1 MTKMSY
7 NKMQFT
13 VCSVGGGSSGAVV
26 ATRLVEDP
34 STRVLLLEAGGAPDG
49 MSHIPMMALFMQQG
63 RLDWK
68 YRTVPQEKACFGI
81 NGRVSTITM
90 FPFVLLNQNIRTVNI
105 LLQQSRWPRG
115 KTLGG
120 TSVINLMIYHRGNR
134 RDYDQWER
142 EGNTGWGWKDI
153 LPYFLKSEDNRDPD
167 IAFNGY
173 HGVGGPLS
181 VSRPPYK
188 TPIAD
193 AFEEAGSLLVGP
205 TTDLNGPRQIGLAH
219 SQATLK
225 DGLRWS
231 VYKAYIQ
238 PNEKKSNLNILRS
251 AFVKK
256 KRNPED
262 AIVQVE
268 FDESKRAIGVTFRYK
283 RKDFFANVTEEVIV
297 SAGAINSPQ
306 LLMLSG
312 VGPREH
318 LEGLGIPVVADL
330 PVGDNLQD
338 HMGFAGVPY
347 TINISLPSTYRSLVS
362 TINEFLL
369 DPKGPLSMIS
379 VEGVGFV
386 NTPLANQTDDW
397 PDVQLILMPGSP
409 SMDPQNTAR
418 KMTGLTDEV
427 YNEVFRPY
435 EGQSSFMI
443 SVFLLRPKSRGTIR
457 LKSTNPYDHPLI
469 DPKYF
474 HDPDDLAIVVE
485 DPSVCMGAGTK
496 IALQVSNS
504 TPFQRLGATRFE
516 TLYPECRHLEAW
528 SDQYLSCISSSYSVT
543 TYHPVGTC
551 KMGPRGDPTAVV
563 DPELRVQGG
572 VTGLR
577 VVDASIMPNIVSG
590 NTNAP
595 CIAIGEKAADLL
607 RGKSRDSS

>member
-1 MTKMSY
+1 MES
-7 NKMQFT
+7 N
-13 VCSVGGGSSGAVV
+13 
-26 ATRLVEDP
+26 ED
-34 STRVLLLEAGGAPDG
+34 RHGCV
-49 MSHIPMMALFMQQG
+49 Q
-63 RLDWK
+63 
-68 YRTVPQEKACFGI
+68 
-81 NGRVSTITM
+81 
-90 FPFVLLNQNIRTVNI
+90 
-105 LLQQSRWPRG
+105 
-115 KTLGG
+115 
-120 TSVINLMIYHRGNR
+120 
-134 RDYDQWER
+134 
-142 EGNTGWGWKDI
+142 
-153 LPYFLKSEDNRDPD
+153 
-167 IAFNGY
+167 GY
-173 HGVGGPLS
+173 HGVGGPLA

-193 AFEEAGSLLVGP
+193 AFEEAGRLLVGP

-219 SQATLK
+219 TQATLK
-225 DGLRWS
+225 DGMRCS
-231 VYKAYIQ
+231 VYKAYIE
-238 PNEKKSNLNILRS
+238 PNKKKPNLKILTS
-251 AFVKK
+251 AFAKK
-256 KRNPED
+256 
-262 AIVQVE
+262 VE
-268 FDESKRAIGVTFRYK
+268 FDESKRAIGVTFQSK
-283 RKDFFANVTEEVIV
+283 RKNFFANVTKEVIV

-338 HMGFAGVPY
+338 HVGFVGIPF

-369 DPKGPLSMIS
+369 DPGKGPLSMIS

-397 PDVQLILMPGSP
+397 PDVQFILLPGSP
-409 SMDPQNTAR
+409 SMDPENTAR
-418 KMTGLTDEV
+418 KMTGLTDEI
-427 YNEVFRPY
+427 YNEVYKPY

-443 SVFLLRPKSRGTIR
+443 SVFLMRPKSRGTIR

-474 HDPDDLAIVVE
+474 HDPDDLTRVVE
-485 DPSVCMGAGTK
+485 GTK

-516 TLYPECRHLEAW
+516 TLYPECHHLEPW

-607 RGKSRDSS
+607 RGKRHIS

>member
-1 MTKMSY
+1 MYVTETKVM
-7 NKMQFT
+7 
-13 VCSVGGGSSGAVV
+13 
-26 ATRLVEDP
+26 L
-34 STRVLLLEAGGAPDG
+34 
-49 MSHIPMMALFMQQG
+49 
-63 RLDWK
+63 
-68 YRTVPQEKACFGI
+68 
-81 NGRVSTITM
+81 M
-90 FPFVLLNQNIRTVNI
+90 FP
-105 LLQQSRWPRG
+105 
-115 KTLGG
+115 
-120 TSVINLMIYHRGNR
+120 
-134 RDYDQWER
+134 
-142 EGNTGWGWKDI
+142 
-153 LPYFLKSEDNRDPD
+153 
-167 IAFNGY
+167 
-173 HGVGGPLS
+173 
-181 VSRPPYK
+181 
-188 TPIAD
+188 
-193 AFEEAGSLLVGP
+193 
-205 TTDLNGPRQIGLAH
+205 GLAH
-219 SQATLK
+219 TQATLK
-225 DGLRWS
+225 DGMRCS
-231 VYKAYIQ
+231 VYKAYIE
-238 PNEKKSNLNILRS
+238 PNKKKPNLKILSS
-251 AFVKK
+251 AFAKK
-256 KRNPED
+256 ADSRRCD
-262 AIVQVE
+262 VQVE
-268 FDESKRAIGVTFRYK
+268 FDESKRAIGVTFQSK
-283 RKDFFANVTEEVIV
+283 RKNFFANVTKEVIV

-338 HMGFAGVPY
+338 HVGFVGIPF

-369 DPKGPLSMIS
+369 DPGKGPLSMIS

-397 PDVQLILMPGSP
+397 PDVQFILLPGSP
-409 SMDPQNTAR
+409 SMDPENTAR
-418 KMTGLTDEV
+418 KMTGLTDEI
-427 YNEVFRPY
+427 YNEVYKPY

-443 SVFLLRPKSRGTIR
+443 SVFLMRPKSRGTIR

-474 HDPDDLAIVVE
+474 HDPDDLTRVVE
-485 DPSVCMGAGTK
+485 ESFHCTLLKKNFRSVKTLQIRKLDADLCVRAGTK

-516 TLYPECRHLEAW
+516 TLYPECHHLEPW

-563 DPELRVQGG
+563 DPELRIWCGGPRVQGG

-607 RGKSRDSS
+607 RGKRHVSTCSQRLLNGL